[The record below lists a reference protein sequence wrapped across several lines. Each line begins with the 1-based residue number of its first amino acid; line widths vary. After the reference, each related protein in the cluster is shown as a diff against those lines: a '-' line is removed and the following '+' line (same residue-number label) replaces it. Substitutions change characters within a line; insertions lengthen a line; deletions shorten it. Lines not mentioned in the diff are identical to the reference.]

1 MFKNMTDDGHLS
13 SGQSSS
19 SPAGHGVTSVGL
31 VSQESSWIGL
41 LSVVSR
47 PALSFVQR
55 YLPGRTP
62 APGPAPDRAPG
73 PRWSGA
79 ASQSR
84 FTDEERDFFKQLEHV
99 MPLTQH
105 AAAHLTDMR
114 CQQDGAAGPLEPG
127 RGSAPPWLTAAS
139 LRDLGIEDTEELNL
153 SPHTRVGYLSS
164 FRTFLSHVLM
174 NPVSAQEVKPR
185 GGADWLRGSKGGT
198 WWGSLWGG
206 EDISQRALS
215 WTEDQMET
223 NQLCPQ
229 QPGTNPPPAET
240 TRAFVQSGS
249 EESTLGENTGATEHK
264 EKQPDNGGLHTV
276 QNPEGSTPDLSISN
290 TLSSPGGG
298 ACSESPLLTPDQDN
312 GYSSLEEEHFLLK
325 NLSEETLP
333 TENCV
338 TAMQDELS
346 EETSENTD
354 EDKQQHS
361 ADEGQSADN
370 MAPSAP
376 ECQNKAIAFIMGCP
390 CSDDDDSSLS
400 ESSDDDD
407 DDDGFDSEGS
417 SDLSDSTDSDSDSEV
432 DSESERL
439 WNSLCQSVDPYNPR
453 SFSAQLHSTQPRTIP
468 TATPPSSPTASPPL
482 PSSSPLSGLDVWD
495 DSTSASEADEVE
507 SIRLLSSFS
516 CTSDPYSPFNFQA
529 PIRTKGPNKVAP
541 EARAKRAPQ
550 TPPHS
555 PHHKT
560 ASPPEYR
567 KDEAEEC
574 LDSGFSEPT
583 APAPTTSS
591 SSSTS
596 QSAASTKKVRFCDQ
610 VEEFFLGCEEDRRSP
625 WEQLARDRWRFLRR
639 CEEVE
644 QSISFC
650 LQPQHRRLV
659 YRRLVVL
666 QVQDT
671 LTLHIQ
677 NEDILERI
685 SN

>member
-41 LSVVSR
+41 FSVVSR
-47 PALSFVQR
+47 PALSFVQK
-55 YLPGRTP
+55 YLPGRAP
-62 APGPAPDRAPG
+62 ARAPDPGPAPADGG

-84 FTDEERDFFKQLEHV
+84 FTDEERDFLKQLEHV

-105 AAAHLTDMR
+105 AAEHLTDMR

-127 RGSAPPWLTAAS
+127 RGSAAPWLTAAS
-139 LRDLGIEDTEELNL
+139 LRDLGIEDTDELNL
-153 SPHTRVGYLSS
+153 CPHTRVGYLSS

-198 WWGSLWGG
+198 WWGSLGGG

-229 QPGTNPPPAET
+229 QPGTNPPPC
-240 TRAFVQSGS
+240 SG
-249 EESTLGENTGATEHK
+249 EESTVGENTGAAEHK
-264 EKQPDNGGLHTV
+264 EEQPDNGGLHTV
-276 QNPEGSTPDLSISN
+276 QNPEGSTAD
-290 TLSSPGGG
+290 LSSPGGG
-298 ACSESPLLTPDQDN
+298 ACSESPLPTPDQDN

-325 NLSEETLP
+325 TLSEETLP
-333 TENCV
+333 TENRV
-338 TAMQDELS
+338 TAMKDELS

-361 ADEGQSADN
+361 ADEGQAADN
-370 MAPSAP
+370 TAPSAP

-400 ESSDDDD
+400 ESSDEEEED

-417 SDLSDSTDSDSDSEV
+417 SDLSDSTDEDEASDSDSEV

-482 PSSSPLSGLDVWD
+482 PSSSSPPSPLSGLDAWD

-516 CTSDPYSPFNFQA
+516 CTSDPYSPFNFQG

-550 TPPHS
+550 TPTHS

-567 KDEAEEC
+567 KDEAEER
-574 LDSGFSEPT
+574 LDSGFSEPA
-583 APAPTTSS
+583 APAPPTSS

-596 QSAASTKKVRFCDQ
+596 TRKVS
-610 VEEFFLGCEEDRRSP
+610 VS
-625 WEQLARDRWRFLRR
+625 
-639 CEEVE
+639 
-644 QSISFC
+644 C
-650 LQPQHRRLV
+650 LSLLLFTVTIKLSLNHQ
-659 YRRLVVL
+659 
-666 QVQDT
+666 
-671 LTLHIQ
+671 
-677 NEDILERI
+677 
-685 SN
+685 